1 MTRHVKP
8 GFRLVS
14 STQAFIAAEQEAS
27 TWQFALAFTNNL
39 AAGWAFVWS
48 QTGRVPMCIRIISA
62 ALVVCVTIG
71 VAFLGRV
78 SGIFAPKLS
87 CIPLAVFLFFLILG
101 LCLLQ
106 CRCWSKDEVPEG
118 LPMSVKAA
126 VADDD
131 SDSFSI

>member
-1 MTRHVKP
+1 
-8 GFRLVS
+8 
-14 STQAFIAAEQEAS
+14 
-27 TWQFALAFTNNL
+27 
-39 AAGWAFVWS
+39 
-48 QTGRVPMCIRIISA
+48 
-62 ALVVCVTIG
+62 LVVCVTIG

-78 SGIFAPKLS
+78 SGIFAPKPS

-126 VADDD
+126 VTDDD